1 MQTTGKNCTI
11 YFKGKWCHEGDVHA
25 TSQFA
30 LLLNLWEKIKRN
42 SYWSAF
48 SYLEEDI
55 KDVGVGAREED
66 DGEEGA
72 DAAVEHRGPDLGQ
85 RLLNALVPAPCGKL
99 RSSNLFQILNWGSKC
114 HPLMT
119 PQHIWII

>member
-72 DAAVEHRGPDLGQ
+72 DAAVEHGRPDLGQ
-85 RLLNALVPAPCGKL
+85 RLLDALVPAPCNFE
-99 RSSNLFQILNWGSKC
+99 SSIVSHNLCVNKILSCSRNFGS
-114 HPLMT
+114 
-119 PQHIWII
+119 